1 MHNKQPKRSSDSP
14 AALIAG
20 PRIRPAQLKRLLHDL
35 ANARDDGLERLRSDY
50 KAQLG
55 HYSLSQLGLYRDE
68 LRLLWPRYPEGIPN
82 DEIESYQKWL
92 KARPNAEPGEM
103 ILNRWLSR
111 SEVGLL
117 AVWEKGLRELMPS
130 RADLPAM
137 LVYGC
142 LFFADRLCYCENP
155 KCSVPWFIGR
165 RRDQQYCSNDCAWP
179 AKKAAK
185 RKWWDENRGRK
196 AKRHAHSNQRR
207 RRNRSIYL
215 QHLSSSQNP
224 EE

>member
-1 MHNKQPKRSSDSP
+1 MHNKQPKRSSGSS

-20 PRIRPAQLKRLLHDL
+20 PRIRPAQLRRLLRDL
-35 ANARDDGLERLRSDY
+35 ANSRDDGLDRLRSDH

-68 LRLLWPRYPEGIPN
+68 LRLLWHPVPPEEGIPPVP
-82 DEIESYQKWL
+82 DSEYQAYEKWL

-117 AVWEKGLRELMPS
+117 AVWEKGHRELMPS
-130 RADLPAM
+130 TADLPAM

-142 LFFADRLCYCENP
+142 LLFADRLCYCENP

-165 RRDQQYCSNDCAWP
+165 RRDQQYCSNDCASP

-185 RKWWDENRGRK
+185 RKWWAENRGKLATLR
-196 AKRHAHSNQRR
+196 
-207 RRNRSIYL
+207 
-215 QHLSSSQNP
+215 
-224 EE
+224 